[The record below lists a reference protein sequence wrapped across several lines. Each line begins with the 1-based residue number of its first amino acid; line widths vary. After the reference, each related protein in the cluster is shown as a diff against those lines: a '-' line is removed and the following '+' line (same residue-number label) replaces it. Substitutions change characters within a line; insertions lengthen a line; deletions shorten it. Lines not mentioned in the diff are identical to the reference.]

1 MVLTTAGGTT
11 EDGSTDMGICQ
22 IVCSTHSRSRGR
34 TLTRLLAATF
44 VVTSPR
50 GLAQTPDST
59 PRGSASSSDQ
69 VIVTGEHNT
78 DATEISQATLELVH
92 VPGSLGD
99 PLSAVFSLPGVVSAG
114 GDNGVPAVRGS
125 GPADN
130 LYRVDS
136 LPVPYIFHAFD
147 IGGSVFN
154 ENILKSFN
162 LYASGYGPAYANVTG
177 GVFDIALRDP
187 KSQPLTATVD
197 LSFLRSGIFLESAI
211 TEHSAA
217 YLSARVSNLTLFTR
231 RGSSSEDVVIER
243 PPRDNDYQFRYV
255 WNVADNQ
262 KITLGATGATDSLG
276 VNFEQGAQVAAEY
289 PYLTGDAR
297 SDTRYNN
304 QTLAWD
310 FTDPSGPRLRVAG
323 GHSTSNY
330 DASYGAGYFYN
341 ESLTRDSGIV
351 QYDSELN
358 PSHTIH
364 LTAEVVRNQHG
375 AKYDE
380 PLYVCNEF
388 NPDCN
393 DTLRGYVVADQSLT
407 ETESTLALSDTWRL
421 GRALTFDVGGQFHK
435 NSYTGE
441 HFVNPRTALTWAVA
455 EHSTVTLKAGTYNRF
470 PNLDT
475 ILPEVGNP
483 HLRSSRADHFSAGFR
498 QDLED
503 GWSWNVDGYYK
514 KLWDLPLAL
523 SASQPDASLL
533 YNNDVSGRAYG
544 LDLMLDKK
552 PTGPWYGWI
561 AASIGKSTRTDEQTG
576 AVSNYYLDT
585 PFILNAVANYQWRP
599 WISVGA
605 RATVHSGQADTPI
618 VGVEENTDFPGHV
631 APVFGTPYSTRLPMY
646 ERLDAQIKWTFRTRF
661 PSSLTIDVINV
672 LNRHNVESQQLD
684 YTSSTVGESPILKKY
699 DGFGLLP
706 VLSYRVTF

>member
-1 MVLTTAGGTT
+1 MVLASADDHHGRRVQ
-11 EDGSTDMGICQ
+11 MGICQ
-22 IVCSTHSRSRGR
+22 IALSIQSRSRGR
-34 TLTRLLAATF
+34 TLTRLLATTF
-44 VVTSPR
+44 VVTAAR

-69 VIVTGEHNT
+69 VIVTGDHTT

-125 GPADN
+125 GPTDN

-136 LPVPYIFHAFD
+136 LPVPYIFHSYD

-154 ENILKSFN
+154 DNILKSFS

-187 KSQPLTATVD
+187 KNQPLTATLD

-217 YLSARVSNLTLFTR
+217 YFSARKSNLALFNQK
-231 RGSSSEDVVIER
+231 GSSSGDVVIER

-262 KITLGATGATDSLG
+262 QITLGATGATDSLG
-276 VNFEQGAQVAAEY
+276 LNVEQGAQVAAEY
-289 PYLTGDAR
+289 PWLTGDTR

-310 FTDPSGPRLRVAG
+310 FTESSGPRLRVAV
-323 GHSTSNY
+323 GHSTYHS
-330 DASYGAGYFYN
+330 DGSFGAGYFYN

-375 AKYDE
+375 ARYDE

-388 NPDCN
+388 TPDCR

-407 ETESTLALSDTWRL
+407 ETGSTLALSDTWRL
-421 GRALTFDVGGQFHK
+421 GPAFTIDVGGQFHK

-470 PNLDT
+470 PNLNT

-498 QDLED
+498 QGLEN

-514 KLWDLPLAL
+514 KFRDLPLAL

-533 YNNDVSGRAYG
+533 YNNNVSGRAYG

-552 PTGPWYGWI
+552 PTGLWYGWI

-605 RATVHSGQADTPI
+605 RVNVRSGTADTPI
-618 VGVEENTDFPGHV
+618 IGVEENTDFPGHV
-631 APVFGTPYSTRLPMY
+631 APVFGTPYSTRLPMS
-646 ERLDAQIKWTFRTRF
+646 ERLDARIQWTFRTRF
-661 PSSLTIDVINV
+661 PSSLTLDVINV
-672 LNRHNVESQQLD
+672 LNRHNVDYQQLD
-684 YTSSTVGESPILKKY
+684 YTSSKVGESPILKKY
-699 DGFGLLP
+699 SGFGLLP

>member
-1 MVLTTAGGTT
+1 MVPTTAGGTT
-11 EDGSTDMGICQ
+11 EDGSKDMGICQ
-22 IVCSTHSRSRGR
+22 IVWSIHSRSRGR
-34 TLTRLLAATF
+34 ALTGLLAATF
-44 VVTSPR
+44 VITSAR

-59 PRGSASSSDQ
+59 PRGSAGSSDE
-69 VIVTGEHNT
+69 VIIPGKYIT

-99 PLSAVFSLPGVVSAG
+99 PLSAVFSLPGVVAAG

-136 LPVPYIFHAFD
+136 LPVPYIFHSYD

-154 ENILKSFN
+154 DNILKSFN
-162 LYASGYGPAYANVTG
+162 LYGSGYGPAYANVTG
-177 GVFDIALRDP
+177 GVFDITLRDP

-197 LSFLRSGIFLESAI
+197 LSFLRSGIFLESAL

-217 YLSARVSNLTLFTR
+217 YLSARVSNLKLFNP
-231 RGSSSEDVVIER
+231 RGSSSDGVVIER
-243 PPRDNDYQFRYV
+243 PPRNNDYQFRYV
-255 WNVADNQ
+255 WNVTDNQ
-262 KITLGATGATDSLG
+262 KITLGATGAKDSLG
-276 VNFEQGAQVAAEY
+276 LNFEQGAQAAAEY
-289 PYLTGDAR
+289 PFFTGDAH

-310 FTDPSGPRLRVAG
+310 FTGSSGPRLRVAV
-323 GHSTSNY
+323 GHSTYNS
-330 DASYGAGYFYN
+330 DASFGAGYFAN

-380 PLYVCNEF
+380 PFYVCNEF
-388 NPDCN
+388 DPDCR
-393 DTLRGYVVADQSLT
+393 DTLRGYVAADESLT
-407 ETESTLALSDTWRL
+407 ETESTLALSDTLRL
-421 GRALTFDVGGQFHK
+421 GPALTIDVGGQFHK

-441 HFVNPRTALTWAVA
+441 HFVNPRTALKWAVA
-455 EHSTVTLKAGTYNRF
+455 EHSTVTLNAGTYNRF
-470 PNLDT
+470 PNLNT

-498 QDLED
+498 QGLEN

-514 KLWDLPLAL
+514 KFRDLPLAL
-523 SASQPDASLL
+523 SASQPNASLL
-533 YNNDVSGRAYG
+533 YINDVSGRAYG

-552 PTGPWYGWI
+552 PTGSWYGWI

-585 PFILNAVANYQWRP
+585 PFMLNAVANYQWRHG
-599 WISVGA
+599 ISLGA
-605 RATVHSGQADTPI
+605 RVTVRSGQADTPI
-618 VGVEENTDFPGHV
+618 LGVEENTDFPGHV
-631 APVFGTPYSTRLPMY
+631 APVFGSPYSTRLPMY
-646 ERLDAQIKWTFRTRF
+646 ERLDARVQWTFRTRF
-661 PSSLTIDVINV
+661 PSSLTLDVINV
-672 LNRHNVESQQLD
+672 LNRHNVDAQQLD
-684 YTSSTVGESPILKKY
+684 YTSSQVGEAPILEKY
-699 DGFGLLP
+699 EGFGRLP